1 MFETVEL
8 DRKMSKQ
15 DYKTREEALRQSL
28 LELQNDLRRLKIS
41 AVLVFGGVDGAG
53 KSEIANLLSEWMDP
67 RWVKTNAYEQPTEDE
82 AERPEFWRY
91 WRDLPGAGEI
101 GLFLSAWYSDP
112 LVQNAHGG
120 DDGVYARQLTQI
132 AEFERMLAED
142 GVVVVKF
149 WMHLSKERLKE
160 RLESLESDPLH
171 AWRVGE
177 REWKNFERYDSFLQ
191 SAEDLII
198 HTSTGRAPWHLIEG
212 TDPRYRAIKV
222 GTLIEDALTR
232 RVEVRRREEET
243 AIEEAPL
250 ASADDGH
257 IEGSSSIVGTSALQ
271 VPTHEGVT
279 ILSRMDLTKSLE
291 RSEYKDRLAFAQARL
306 GALHQRAMKQ
316 GRSLVCVFEGM
327 DAAGKGGAIRRV
339 ASALSSK
346 HVRVIPIAAPTDEEK
361 AHHYLWRFWR
371 HLPRTGRVTIF
382 DRSWYG
388 RVLVERVEGFASK
401 AEWRRA
407 YNEINHF
414 ELNLAQA
421 GYVVAKFWV
430 QISQEE
436 QLARFE
442 SRANTPYKQWKLTEE
457 DWRNRDKWP
466 LYAGAVHDM
475 VERTSTRHAPWFL
488 VAGEDKKWSRV
499 NIIEA
504 ICDQLE
510 AAVGPADN
518 LPPQQPSGTKS
529 KRKSA
534 KKNGKA
540 ATT

>member
-8 DRKMSKQ
+8 DRKMSK
-15 DYKTREEALRQSL
+15 DEYKAREEALRQSL
-28 LELQNDLRRLKIS
+28 LELQAELRRLGIS

-67 RWVKTNAYEQPTEDE
+67 RWMKTNAYEEPTEDE

-91 WRDLPGAGEI
+91 WRDLPGVGEI
-101 GLFLSAWYSDP
+101 GLFLSAWYSTP
-112 LVQNAHGG
+112 LVANAHGG
-120 DDGVYARQLTQI
+120 DDATYAQQLAQI

-149 WMHLSKERLKE
+149 WMHLSRDDLKT
-160 RLESLESDPLH
+160 RLETLESDPLH
-171 AWRVGE
+171 AWRVGK
-177 REWKNFERYDSFLQ
+177 REWKNFEQYDSFLR

-212 TDPRYRAIKV
+212 SDPRYRAIKV
-222 GTLIEDALTR
+222 GTLLEDALTR
-232 RVEVRRREEET
+232 RVEVRRREEQL
-243 AIEEAPL
+243 AIEEPAL
-250 ASADDGH
+250 GSHGEL
-257 IEGSSSIVGTSALQ
+257 EGSSSILGSSELQ
-271 VPTHEGVT
+271 VPAHEGIT
-279 ILSRMDLTKSLE
+279 ILSRMDLSQSLT
-291 RSEYKDRLAFAQARL
+291 RKEYKARLEFAQARL

-316 GRSLVCVFEGM
+316 KRSLICVMEGM
-327 DAAGKGGAIRRV
+327 DAAGKGGAIRRA

-371 HLPRTGRVTIF
+371 HMPRGGRATIF

-401 AEWRRA
+401 GEWRRA

-414 ELNLAQA
+414 ELQLAQA
-421 GYVVAKFWV
+421 GYIVAKFWV

-442 SRANTPYKQWKLTEE
+442 ARANTPYKSWKLTEE

-466 LYAGAVHDM
+466 LYSAAVHDM
-475 VERTSTRHAPWFL
+475 VERTSTRHAPWHL
-488 VAGEDKKWSRV
+488 IDGEDKKWSRV
-499 NIIEA
+499 TIIER

-510 AAVGPADN
+510 AAVGAAEN
-518 LPPQQPSGTKS
+518 LPAPKTKAP
-529 KRKSA
+529 KRKSRG
-534 KKNGKA
+534 KKNGKQPTA
-540 ATT
+540 